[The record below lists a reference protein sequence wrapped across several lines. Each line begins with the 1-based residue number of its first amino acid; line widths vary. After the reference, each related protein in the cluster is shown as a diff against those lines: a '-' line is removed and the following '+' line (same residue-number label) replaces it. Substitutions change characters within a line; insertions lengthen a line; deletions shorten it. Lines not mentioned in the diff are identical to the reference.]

1 MSLDPELDQWRQ
13 DWQQQHH
20 AQLDVDQLRRAAKKH
35 DRWDQLRTAL
45 EIFIGAITLILAA
58 RAYFLLGS
66 DTLLRF
72 AMPILGLILIG
83 AITRNVLMRRRL
95 WTTRTLDV
103 TALLTRERQRIDKRI
118 RYWRGSTWFV
128 TALWSALALIA
139 VFDST
144 MHPHALDRLEGWFLS
159 LFLNLFVVLTTAG
172 LAFYI
177 TRRARNRRR
186 LLDELEHPE
195 NIGDD

>member
-13 DWQQQHH
+13 DWQEQHH

-45 EIFIGAITLILAA
+45 EIFIGAITLVLAA

-83 AITRNVLMRRRL
+83 AITRNVMMRRRL

-103 TALLTRERQRIDKRI
+103 TALLTRERQRLDKRI

-128 TALWSALALIA
+128 TALWSAVALIA

-172 LAFYI
+172 LAFHI
-177 TRRARNRRR
+177 TRQARKRRR

-195 NIGDD
+195 DPGND

>member
-13 DWQQQHH
+13 HWQQQHH
-20 AQLDVDQLRRAAKKH
+20 AKLDVDQLRRTAEKH
-35 DRWDQLRTAL
+35 DRWDQLVTAL
-45 EIFIGAITLILAA
+45 EIFIGAITLVIAA

-66 DTLLRF
+66 DTPLRF
-72 AMPILGLILIG
+72 AMPVLGLILIG
-83 AITRNVLMRRRL
+83 AITRNVLMRRRR

-103 TALLTRERQRIDKRI
+103 TALLTRERQRLDKRI

-128 TALWSALALIA
+128 TALWSAVALIA

-159 LFLNLFVVLTTAG
+159 LWVNLPLVLITAG
-172 LAFYI
+172 LAYHI
-177 TRRARNRRR
+177 TRRARERRR

-195 NIGDD
+195 DIGDD